1 MTAIFAVTHIASL
14 KWLVSKWLI
23 SVDVPIRVIEIS
35 IGIPRARKVYQKGGR
50 GGDFF
55 GSLKEIRVFKG

>member
-35 IGIPRARKVYQKGGR
+35 IGIPRARKVYQRAVGVEFFWFFKRDKG
-50 GGDFF
+50 F
-55 GSLKEIRVFKG
+55 